1 MLHSMEEH
9 GKDTSGLLGLFSRVQ
24 NYLVDYH
31 KDYSLEKMVNFK
43 EGITKPD
50 IFFLHLLFPV
60 LVGHFE
66 MV

>member
-1 MLHSMEEH
+1 MEEH

-50 IFFLHLLFPV
+50 IFFSSFTVPSA
-60 LVGHFE
+60 GGSF
-66 MV
+66 